1 MPSRSNGMHIH
12 GTRVGAVA
20 VPAPSD
26 ADLGSPGRMIRSRRR
41 PPGSP
46 AGMRVERLE
55 HLHLDFE
62 LEQRFS
68 RRDTA

>member
-12 GTRVGAVA
+12 GTRIASTRFRRHLTRTAEPVTDGPFETTGARITRGHA
-20 VPAPSD
+20 
-26 ADLGSPGRMIRSRRR
+26 R
-41 PPGSP
+41 
-46 AGMRVERLE
+46 ERLE